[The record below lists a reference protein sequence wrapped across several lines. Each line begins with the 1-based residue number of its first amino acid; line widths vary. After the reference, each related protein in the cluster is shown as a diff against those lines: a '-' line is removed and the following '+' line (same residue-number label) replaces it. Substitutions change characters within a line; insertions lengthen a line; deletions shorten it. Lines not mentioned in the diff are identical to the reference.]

1 MKRQISAKWWILV
14 LALTAS
20 SAWADQKLVGQW
32 ALNGQSYMVLNKDGT
47 GMLEGDAFTWRVQGN
62 TLALSAGGKTNVL
75 PYQINGSVLTLQF
88 GFIPLNL
95 QRMGGNAG
103 GAGRLKATGESAGT
117 AKGAS
122 DPLAQL
128 LLSSAWCTFK
138 YNQTSGASST
148 TRYQFFNNGTYSNSG
163 RSETYNSGRYGTVA
177 GQYDSGGRG
186 QWTVRNGQL
195 YVSSPPEQ
203 PDLQPMP
210 VTVSRNSSGYPILNA
225 EGVEYSMCK

>member
-1 MKRQISAKWWILV
+1 MKRQILAKWWILV
-14 LALTAS
+14 LALVAS
-20 SAWADQKLVGQW
+20 TAWADQKLVGQW
-32 ALNGQSYMVLNKDGT
+32 ALNGQPYMVLNKDGT

-75 PYQINGSVLTLQF
+75 PYRINGSALTLQF
-88 GFIPLNL
+88 GIIPLSL
-95 QRMGGNAG
+95 QRMGGKPAP
-103 GAGRLKATGESAGT
+103 AGRPKAAGEPAGA

-138 YNQTSGASST
+138 YNKVSGASST
-148 TRYQFFNNGTYSNSG
+148 FRFRFFNNGTYSNSG
-163 RSETYNSGRYGTVA
+163 RSETYSSGRYGTVA
-177 GQYDSGGRG
+177 GQYDNDGRG

-210 VTVSRNSSGYPILNA
+210 VTVSRNSSGYPIINA